1 MAFDI
6 IAARNSGYGD
16 DEIVTYLQSRG
27 YKNNDIQSIFL
38 QTDKPENTFDI
49 AAGKFDVKAA
59 LEAGYTEKEISDHI
73 AQMGIAQTTTQKQPT
88 QDYSNMSWWDVMK
101 QSISNVPSSTQK
113 TGEAIWQ
120 SARHPLD
127 TAIALKNMFTTTEGR
142 RAFGDMMVNRIMN
155 PKETIATDP
164 VGSLMDVSTVLSGM
178 GGVTSK
184 LPYVS
189 TAGKIMSTAGKY
201 TDPIGLVAKPVMY
214 GMEKMGSKIIAPAIG
229 TMVGY
234 SSESIRTAFNGGKT
248 FRDYMRGNQQ
258 ATDILASMRGT
269 IDDIADQKRASYQ
282 SRLQTIQDS
291 SATVNMQPVQ
301 RSFNEQLN
309 KFGIKLDA
317 EGGLDFS
324 RARIDKKF
332 QPDVKEI
339 YDRVKTWGTQEGDL
353 TAYGMDTLK
362 QQLDEFFSTV
372 PNGQQK
378 IDAFLKP
385 VKDSIVRSV
394 SAIEPSY
401 PIMLKE
407 YGKMS
412 ELQKTIQNA
421 FSTKDPTRADAA
433 ITKITQALKDN
444 REFRTQL
451 IDTMDSQTGSA
462 IKESIAGYNLRGFM
476 PQTWLGRSFDLGTIM
491 GVGAGVISP
500 KLIAVLGLSSP
511 RVVGEFANVL
521 GRAYTVGSK
530 ARSLLPKGII
540 SKPTFQAGRASLI
553 ERERED

>member
-1 MAFDI
+1 MGFDI
-6 IAARNSGYGD
+6 IGARKSGYDD
-16 DEIVTYLQSRG
+16 DEIVSHLQTKG
-27 YKNNDIQSIFL
+27 YKDNDIKNMFAQV
-38 QTDKPENTFDI
+38 DKPEKTFDV
-49 AAGKFDVKAA
+49 AEGKFDVKGA
-59 LEAGYTEKEISDHI
+59 LNAGYTEKEIADHI
-73 AQMGIAQTTTQKQPT
+73 AQMGIGQTPT
-88 QDYSNMSWWDVMK
+88 SKPIPQDYSNMPWWDVMK
-101 QSISNVPSSTQK
+101 QSVSNIPSSAQR
-113 TGEAIWQ
+113 TGEAMWQ
-120 SARHPLD
+120 SVRHPLD

-142 RAFGDMMVNRIMN
+142 GAFGDMMVNRIMN
-155 PKETIATDP
+155 PKETISTDP

-178 GGVTSK
+178 GGITSK
-184 LPYVS
+184 LPYAS
-189 TAGKIMSTAGKY
+189 TAGKVMSATGKY
-201 TDPIGLVAKPVMY
+201 IDPIGLVAKPVIY
-214 GMEKMGSKIIAPAIG
+214 GMEKMGNKVIAPALG

-248 FRDYMRGNQQ
+248 FRDYMRGDQQ
-258 ATDILASMRGT
+258 ATDILASVRGV
-269 IDDIADQKRASYQ
+269 IDDIADKKRTSYQ
-282 SRLQTIQDS
+282 SRLQAIQDS
-291 SATVNMQPVQ
+291 SATVNLQPVQ
-301 RSFNEQLN
+301 QSFNEQLN
-309 KFGIKLDA
+309 KFGIKLDP
-317 EGGLDFS
+317 EGKLDFS

-339 YDRVKTWGTQEGDL
+339 YDRIKAWGTQEGDL
-353 TAYGMDTLK
+353 TTYGMDTLK

-394 SAIEPSY
+394 SAVEPSY

-476 PQTWLGRSFDLGTIM
+476 PQTWLGRSFDLATIM
-491 GVGAGVISP
+491 SVGAGAVSP
-500 KLIAVLGLSSP
+500 KMIAILGLSSP
-511 RVVGEFANVL
+511 RVVGEFANAL
-521 GRAYTVGSK
+521 GRAYVVGSK
-530 ARSLLPKGII
+530 TRSLLPQGVI
-540 SKPTFQAGRASLI
+540 SKPAFQAGRAAQV
-553 ERERED
+553 EQQMGD